1 MDGCIFI
8 IFTIYRKNSCQVQED
23 IFSNNKDWTR
33 NLTLSKEFFIYFLSW
48 ATATAENY
56 NGKRQQTQMYA
67 TTCQHSI
74 FHNVHS
80 RLRRRKWL
88 WTVAEMCLK
97 WISLDESR
105 GVSVLGLCKIRTL
118 RGTRAVQGMWSSR
131 SWAQD
136 SVSLRKKL
144 HWNVVIQTDKLEF
157 IIIRLWFH
165 WILKALVKPIR
176 FSNA

>member
-33 NLTLSKEFFIYFLSW
+33 NLTLSKDFFFFLSW